1 MPILSPFFLAAFSL
15 TASLSSADIALIR
28 LMYPL
33 MPRCECKCEI
43 VNSSMLL
50 GFASDLMIAYWKIS
64 FLYLI
69 K

>member
-1 MPILSPFFLAAFSL
+1 
-15 TASLSSADIALIR
+15 